1 MAQTGKV
8 TQGADQGAPRFHVSD
23 WPMHSILA
31 IARGHVRNMG
41 MVLRPFDCSALVW
54 RVLSIVCEHDRC
66 SVGQLADISVIERSN
81 LSRIIDGMV
90 ADGLVKKVDSTRDRR
105 ETRVAVTSKGRALF
119 ARSLP
124 AVLDYYHRVF
134 SGVPP
139 QEHEVFMRVL
149 NRIEQDVCGSSLNL
163 LET

>member
-1 MAQTGKV
+1 MAKV
-8 TQGADQGAPRFHVSD
+8 TPNPEPAHPVFRVSD

-90 ADGLVKKVDSTRDRR
+90 VDGLVRKVDSARDRR
-105 ETRVAVTSKGRALF
+105 ETRVAVTPKGRALF

-124 AVLDYYHRVF
+124 DVLDYYHRVF
-134 SGVPP
+134 GGVPP
-139 QEHEVFMRVL
+139 EEREVFMRVL
-149 NRIEQDVCGSSLNL
+149 ARIEQDVCGSSVKL
-163 LET
+163 LES